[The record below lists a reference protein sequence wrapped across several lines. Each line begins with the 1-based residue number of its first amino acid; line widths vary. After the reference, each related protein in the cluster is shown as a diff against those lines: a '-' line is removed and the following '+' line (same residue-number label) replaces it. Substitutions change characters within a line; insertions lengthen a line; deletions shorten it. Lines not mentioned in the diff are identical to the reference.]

1 MLVAGAGVVAVGF
14 GRLQFFS
21 GWMDEF
27 EKMVVR
33 GIGEIIHQKM
43 DLPPVIQSIHPVH
56 PSIHVHFID
65 PSIHPAPESERQQ
78 LSWQ

>member
-1 MLVAGAGVVAVGF
+1 MLVAGAGVVAAGF
-14 GRLQFFS
+14 GRLQFS

-33 GIGEIIHQKM
+33 GIGEIIHHKM
-43 DLPPVIQSIHPVH
+43 DLPPVIQSIY